1 MITLGLN
8 RSGRVIQRD
17 PRVPNVLSQYVDPGP
32 AVIPLAPRKERGI
45 AHPSSFHNL
54 LTHAHTFAVDLCH
67 HPLTTAAAAS
77 LPHMVRNYIRKG
89 GHGGRRSNAGLP
101 AGHWQDQG
109 SRSAAAAAKAERIA
123 KAQEEAAKKTAANHL
138 AVVGQAQR
146 RAAVGQH
153 SAAASAAA
161 S

>member
-1 MITLGLN
+1 
-8 RSGRVIQRD
+8 
-17 PRVPNVLSQYVDPGP
+17 
-32 AVIPLAPRKERGI
+32 
-45 AHPSSFHNL
+45 
-54 LTHAHTFAVDLCH
+54 
-67 HPLTTAAAAS
+67 
-77 LPHMVRNYIRKG
+77 MVRNYIRKG

-109 SRSAAAAAKAERIA
+109 SRSAAAAVKAERIA